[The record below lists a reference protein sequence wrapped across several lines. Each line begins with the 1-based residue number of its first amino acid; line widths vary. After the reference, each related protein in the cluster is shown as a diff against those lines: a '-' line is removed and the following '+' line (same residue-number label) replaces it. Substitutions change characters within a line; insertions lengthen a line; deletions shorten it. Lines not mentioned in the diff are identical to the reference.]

1 MFEIIFVRNNSIS
14 SVYDNIRS
22 FSQLVRR
29 LLKSFTNADDN
40 FEIAG
45 LGDFFF
51 FFDVPSGATTMCV
64 CVFFFFYVYARKF
77 YQKQCSDLF
86 TVILCFPDSKFASI
100 WCLKWS
106 FFDFFSLPETLFFY
120 QKENKITRK
129 RQKRDFV
136 GPNHICNLILRIR
149 ENIFFFI

>member
-64 CVFFFFYVYARKF
+64 CVFFF
-77 YQKQCSDLF
+77 L
-86 TVILCFPDSKFASI
+86 LCLRPKI
-100 WCLKWS
+100 
-106 FFDFFSLPETLFFY
+106 LPEAVLRSLYGYTLFP
-120 QKENKITRK
+120 R
-129 RQKRDFV
+129 
-136 GPNHICNLILRIR
+136 
-149 ENIFFFI
+149 